1 MEKAS
6 RNSTEPE
13 LIATAESGSVEVA
26 IEVVDYRA

>member
-13 LIATAESGSVEVA
+13 LIAVPESGSAEVA

>member
-13 LIATAESGSVEVA
+13 LIAVAESHSVEVA